1 MKSIFI
7 TSFNALKRAL
17 THDAICD
24 KARRLRCISLHLPT
38 SPYISPA
45 SPYVSLHL
53 PTSPYISLHLAASP
67 HISLSQVRPV
77 RERILLVLDEVHHLP
92 APTRHLQPPRPKPN
106 TTYPS
111 P

>member
-24 KARRLRCISLHLPT
+24 KARRLPCISLHL
-38 SPYISPA
+38 PA

-53 PTSPYISLHLAASP
+53 PISPCICPHLPASP
-67 HISLSQVRPV
+67 HIISLSQVRPV
-77 RERILLVLDEVHHLP
+77 RERILLVLDEVHGLP
-92 APTRHLQPPRPKPN
+92 APTRPLQPPRPKPN

>member
-1 MKSIFI
+1 MKSILI

-45 SPYVSLHL
+45 SPYVCLHL
-53 PTSPYISLHLAASP
+53 PASP
-67 HISLSQVRPV
+67 HTSLSQVRPV

-92 APTRHLQPPRPKPN
+92 APTRQLQPPRPKPD
-106 TTYPS
+106 TTHPS